1 MMNLKGMT
9 CALGV
14 LFLVSSCTDGEVEEV
29 NSGTE
34 ITFNT
39 RVSRASV
46 ATTGNLSEFKVW
58 AEADNYPSMI
68 IDGEIA
74 AKKAGQSFFSL
85 DRSPVWPPEVNSI
98 KFWAVAPTGIN
109 PDVTVAS
116 QSLKGFRPDADITK
130 QQDLITAYKLQQRS
144 EGTTGISL
152 KFNHALSQI
161 VVRAREAGGD
171 NETKRIKIKGA
182 WIVNVRPQGDI
193 VKTDVEEDNYISWS
207 VDNNVGKVMYG
218 TTFAR
223 PVELGHV
230 NKPLLDYNEGSA
242 ETSFNMMLVPQT
254 LDRWNISDDS
264 QKETNPSGGAYI
276 LLLCR
281 VEAVHSGGVHQGATV
296 DEPVRPSDDQKSH
309 THQMFPFTNAFDEYE
324 YGYTCVPVD
333 TEWKPGKKYVY
344 NLDFCGSS
352 AGAGIYPPDGGLTGL
367 PESETNGDNTYT
379 YVKDRPAD
387 KKAGDPVLDSPIVFN
402 VTVTDWED
410 VPWTNGTQSEE
421 TSEVSGD

>member
-14 LFLVSSCTDGEVEEV
+14 LFLVSSCTDGEIEEV

-46 ATTGNLSEFKVW
+46 ATTGNLTEFRVW

-74 AKKAGQSFFSL
+74 TKKAGQSFFSL
-85 DRSPVWPPEVNSI
+85 DRAPVWPPEVHSI
-98 KFWAVAPTGIN
+98 KFWAVAPTDIKA
-109 PDVTVAS
+109 DVTVTS
-116 QSLKGFRPDADITK
+116 QSIKGFKPDVDITK
-130 QQDLITAYKLQQRS
+130 QVDLITAYKLQQRS

-152 KFNHALSQI
+152 KFDHALSQI
-161 VVRAREAGGD
+161 VVRAKEAGGD

-182 WIVNVRPQGDI
+182 WIVNVRPQGDLA
-193 VKTDVEEDNYISWS
+193 KTGAETENNLLWS
-207 VDNNVGKVMYG
+207 VDKNVDKVMYG

-230 NKPLLDYNEGSA
+230 LNPLLDYSEGSA
-242 ETSFNMMLVPQT
+242 AASFNMMLVPQK
-254 LDRWNISDDS
+254 LDQWNISDDN
-264 QKETNPSGGAYI
+264 QKETNPIGGAYI

-281 VEAVHSGGVHQGATV
+281 VEAVHSGGVHEGATTN
-296 DEPVRPSDDQKSH
+296 EPVRPSDDKKSH
-309 THQMFPFTNAFDEYE
+309 IHQMFPFTNAFDEYE
-324 YGYTCVPVD
+324 YGYTCVPID
-333 TEWKPGKKYVY
+333 TEWEPGKKYVY
-344 NLDFCGSS
+344 NLDFCGGS
-352 AGAGIYPPDGGLTGL
+352 AGAGIYPPDGSLTAM
-367 PESETNGDNTYT
+367 PESETNGDYTYT

-402 VTVTDWED
+402 VSVTDWDD
-410 VPWTNGTQSEE
+410 VPWTNGTQAEE
-421 TSEVSGD
+421 TSEASGD